1 MERLIREIAVYSSI
15 SWYCGL
21 GYRIPS
27 NISIQLQEKESMIKL
42 HDLGFLFDVATPFND
57 YNFFSSEEMKTI
69 LSISKNGNKIYKEN
83 FISSLKTLLSPKNV
97 YYSQFLIQTFILKNI
112 SVFSLKSTIEKSEI
126 LSQEKDRIGE
136 INLGNIKYIE
146 NDHSLIE
153 KVKDEEADVY
163 LYKMLKRKLKLQNKI
178 QDKKE
183 EIKSIPI
190 QENEENEKMVLQKEF
205 KKLTDLPFNVLER
218 MSKKQNGYMVNKIFA
233 EHFNQMN
240 SVEEIFDALNS

>member
-1 MERLIREIAVYSSI
+1 MERLVREIAVYSSI

-42 HDLGFLFDVATPFND
+42 HDLGFLFDVALPFND

-69 LSISKNGNKIYKEN
+69 LSISNNGNKIYKDN

-112 SVFSLKSTIEKSEI
+112 SVFSLKGTIEKSEI
-126 LSQEKDRIGE
+126 VNQEKDLIAE

-153 KVKDEEADVY
+153 KVKDEEADIY

-178 QDKKE
+178 KDKKE

-218 MSKKQNGYMVNKIFA
+218 MLKKQNGCMVNKTFV

-240 SVEEIFDALNS
+240 SVEEIFEALNS